1 MFCQQDQAIGAGT
14 VSVLQRELNIVL
26 EATGAPERL
35 TVDDDYGN
43 KTAGAMMRTGVGNPA
58 NSGSVYFEAEYS
70 KLQNKLRDIAAMRAV
85 AAHLNGDPHGT
96 VDAFSFVIPAQEITV
111 TPSED

>member
-1 MFCQQDQAIGAGT
+1 MFCQQDQPIGSGT
-14 VSVLQRELNIVL
+14 VSVLQRELNTVL
-26 EATGAPERL
+26 EAIGDAERL
-35 TVDDDYGN
+35 VVDDDYGN

-58 NSGSVYFEAEYS
+58 NAGSIYFDEEYNKLQS
-70 KLQNKLRDIAAMRAV
+70 KLREISAARAV
-85 AAHLNGDPHGT
+85 TAHLTGDPHGT